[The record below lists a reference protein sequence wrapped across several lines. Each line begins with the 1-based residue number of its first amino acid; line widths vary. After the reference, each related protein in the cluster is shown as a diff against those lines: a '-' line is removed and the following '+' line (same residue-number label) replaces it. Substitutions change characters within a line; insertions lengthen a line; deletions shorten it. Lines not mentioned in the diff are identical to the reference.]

1 MKRILVFVFVAAFA
15 TPQVQ
20 ASGGNVNIQR
30 SWLTD
35 LDGL

>member
-20 ASGGNVNIQR
+20 VSGGNVNIQR
-30 SWLTD
+30 WRLTN
-35 LDGL
+35 LHGL